1 MSHKIDTTGATL
13 TPEMAQKG
21 ETVVV
26 KTEEVTKEEVVVAD
40 EKAEDTKSEDTAKAE
55 ADAKAKAESETK
67 EDLQPKKRSIY
78 DDLKDKK
85 KEVKEAKSEAEIAKA
100 ENQALKAEIEALKVL
115 TKSAKAAVTDDE
127 KEEVE
132 DDIKEVAESIGG
144 DPKAIKTLTDFLTKK
159 LVKNDSKGISKDDIE
174 EIKNFKKAQADIQA
188 EVEFSKEWKSF
199 VPSLKKDYPHISD
212 AELENVQQE
221 ISKLAHSQSF
231 HDKEI
236 DYIYFKQ
243 KNSLSKLIS
252 PKRQSMEPAGNGG
265 GDVETTVASL
275 SSKSSPMD
283 VMNAVKT
290 DKRSPSE
297 LEVRRGR

>member
-26 KTEEVTKEEVVVAD
+26 KTEEVAKEEVVVAD
-40 EKAEDTKSEDTAKAE
+40 EKAKDTKSEDTSK
-55 ADAKAKAESETK
+55 ADAKAKSETK

-144 DPKAIKTLTDFLTKK
+144 DPKAIKALTDFLTKK

-265 GDVETTVASL
+265 GDVEKAVASL

-283 VMNAVKT
+283 VMNAVNT
-290 DKRSPSE
+290 DRRSPGQ
-297 LEVRRGR
+297 LEIRPGR